1 MDRLTHRKSDGGFF
15 WGIPAF
21 LWQIFF
27 FYIPLTFLISTSFV
41 KYCPELSTSV
51 FTLDHYKSLCKM
63 VYFVAIMRSLML
75 AAITV
80 IVCLCIAYPVAYYLA
95 IRVQRFKTILFAL
108 LILPFWTNFLLL
120 VYAWYFLLEND
131 GLINFFLL
139 KLGIITAPLHLM
151 NCQLA
156 VYCGMFYCY
165 LPFMLLPLY
174 STFERFDT
182 RLLEASYD
190 LGASGWKTFR
200 KITLPLTMSGI
211 RTGALLVFIP
221 AFGEFVT
228 PELLGGDKSLYVGTA
243 ITHFFFT
250 LHNVSLGS
258 AFTCLSTLILIA
270 VLALGYWITSWFG
283 YVKGGASDE

>member
-1 MDRLTHRKSDGGFF
+1 MNTSIQKKSNTGFF
-15 WGIPAF
+15 WGVPAF
-21 LWQIFF
+21 LWQLFF
-27 FYIPLTFLISTSFV
+27 FYIPIMFLISTSFV
-41 KYCPELSTSV
+41 RYSPELSTSI
-51 FTLDHYKSLCKM
+51 FTFDHYKSLCKY
-63 VYFVAIMRSLML
+63 VYFAAICRSLVL
-75 AAITV
+75 ALVTV

-95 IRVQRFKTILFAL
+95 IRIKRFKTLLFAL

-139 KLGIITAPLHLM
+139 KIGLINAPLHLM
-151 NCQLA
+151 NCTLA

-190 LGASGWKTFR
+190 LGAGGWKTFR

-228 PELLGGDKSLYVGTA
+228 PELLGGDKGLYVGTA

-258 AFTCLSTLILIA
+258 AFTCLSTIFLVM
-270 VLALGYWITSWFG
+270 VLAFGYWITSFFG
-283 YVKGGASDE
+283 YCKAANNE